1 MPAPSTMVESSVR
14 HRRVLLTRL
23 PETVEKAS

>member
-14 HRRVLLTRL
+14 HGRVLLTHL
-23 PETVEKAS
+23 PDTMEKSS